1 MCFKIISKSFKIN
14 DMENKMQYLDPTYS
28 EVEAESGV
36 TQTYLNEYVKIY
48 LCH

>member
-1 MCFKIISKSFKIN
+1 
-14 DMENKMQYLDPTYS
+14 MENKMQYLDPTYS

-36 TQTYLNEYVKIY
+36 TQTYLNECIKIY